1 MLDEYDIINL
11 ITKRFSELPAGYV
24 PIGDDVALIPPGKAG
39 EGVVLKCDMLVAR
52 TDVPPGMSW
61 KMASRK
67 AVAMCVSDFAAK
79 GVPPTA
85 FMVSL
90 GLPRG
95 TPRGQ
100 VVALASG
107 LLQASREWN
116 VNLVGGDTSEADG
129 LIIDCMMVG
138 FAGEIV
144 RRNGAGPGEYVVT
157 SGTFGQT
164 TAGLRILIDGA
175 KADAG
180 FRKAA
185 VSSVYLPKPKLGL
198 GLAVSRCLSSSIDS
212 SDGLAIS
219 LHDISE
225 MSGVGIRLTEL
236 PYARGLEGF
245 ASRNSYSAEELALYG
260 GEEYEIVGTV
270 SKGRIQEAK
279 SKARS
284 VGCELRV
291 IGETVPAHELKG
303 VAFPDGRKVRR
314 DGWIHFRSKP

>member
-1 MLDEYDIINL
+1 MLDEYDIVNL
-11 ITKRFSELPAGYV
+11 ITRRFGELPEGYV
-24 PIGDDVALIPPGKAG
+24 PIGDDVALIPPGKTG
-39 EGVVLKCDMLVAR
+39 DSVVLKCDMLVAS

-79 GVPPTA
+79 GVAPTA

-116 VNLVGGDTSEADG
+116 VKLVGGDTGEVDD
-129 LIIDCMMVG
+129 LIIDIMMVG
-138 FAGEIV
+138 FAEQIV
-144 RRNGAGPGEYVVT
+144 RRDGARPREYVVT

-175 KADAG
+175 KAEPG
-180 FRKAA
+180 FRKEAI
-185 VSSVYLPKPKLGL
+185 SSLYMPRPRLGL
-198 GLAVSRCLSSSIDS
+198 GLAVSRCLSSSMDS

-219 LHDISE
+219 LRTISE

-236 PYARGLEGF
+236 PYAKGLEEF
-245 ASRNSYSAEELALYG
+245 ASRNSYSAQDLALYG

-270 SKGRIQEAK
+270 SRGRIREAK

-284 VGCELRV
+284 AGCELRV
-291 IGETVPAHELKG
+291 IGETVSASTLKG
-303 VAFPDGRKVRR
+303 VALPDGRRVRR
-314 DGWIHFRSKP
+314 DGWVHFRSKP